1 MEQNCRFCGKL
12 IEEGIFIAENPPF
25 PIAKFVGG
33 SVVLLVKGDVVC
45 LSCQKGCKSGLHI

>member
-12 IEEGIFIAENPPF
+12 IEDGIFIAENPPF